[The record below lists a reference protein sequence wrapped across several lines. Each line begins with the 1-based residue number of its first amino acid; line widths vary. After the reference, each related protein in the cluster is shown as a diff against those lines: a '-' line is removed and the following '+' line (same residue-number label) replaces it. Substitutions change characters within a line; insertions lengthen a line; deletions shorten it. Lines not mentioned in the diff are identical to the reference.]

1 MQNSTYFVALKQ
13 DLMQKAIF
21 FDRDGVLNKEI
32 GDYVCQIDD
41 FEILPDAV
49 QCIKLVKSLGF
60 LAIVVTNQGGIGKK
74 LYSHEELK
82 SFHQKLQNACLENG
96 TEIDDFFYCPHHPIS
111 GKCLCRKPESLMLEK
126 AMAKYN
132 IDKNK
137 SLMIGDT
144 ARDVE
149 AAEKAGVHGLLIQPN
164 SNKFRLLE
172 EEILKINQ

>member
-60 LAIVVTNQGGIGKK
+60 
-74 LYSHEELK
+74 
-82 SFHQKLQNACLENG
+82 
-96 TEIDDFFYCPHHPIS
+96 
-111 GKCLCRKPESLMLEK
+111 KPLSNRTS
-126 AMAKYN
+126 AFP
-132 IDKNK
+132 
-137 SLMIGDT
+137 
-144 ARDVE
+144 DVPDVP
-149 AAEKAGVHGLLIQPN
+149 KVN
-164 SNKFRLLE
+164 FK
-172 EEILKINQ
+172 